1 MIQICS
7 LQFSFLYTFT
17 YHTQTNLIRKYRRVF
32 MLPSKKNKWAF
43 NTKVLNRKLLMWLS
57 LGREIRYL
65 ALALFRLIILKE
77 SFYWSNRNICSYI
90 INNVSYKKFLPSYTC
105 IWVVGC
111 FSSWPNLLSLIFN
124 SPKTISDMKHQV
136 NHEKGEL

>member
-32 MLPSKKNKWAF
+32 ILPSKKNKWAF

-65 ALALFRLIILKE
+65 ALALFRLIILKNHFIGQTVL
-77 SFYWSNRNICSYI
+77 SCKI
-90 INNVSYKKFLPSYTC
+90 FLPSYTC